1 MSSVAQAVMRQ
12 YLARTPTPTQVVL
25 NREFPGIPQIVIQC
39 LFFKVKRCKALPHI
53 DPHWRNTLTVVSQP
67 GVEPSAPTVG
77 AVVVNYNGGRRVL
90 RVVQALLESG
100 SALSDIIVVDN
111 SSDDDSPTVRLVV
124 LETNVGLSV
133 ARNIGLGMLRTPL
146 ALLLDHDVYVGVGSI
161 ERMVAAYREHQPAVV
176 CPRIRLV
183 PEQHIV
189 QTDGASLH
197 FLGTLSLRNAY
208 LDVAVTPQAS
218 GFVDGAI
225 GACLL
230 LDRAKVISA
239 GGFDELFFFY
249 FEDLEIALRLRLR
262 GERIWCEPA
271 AEVFH
276 ERADGTPGLSFR
288 GQVSYPKR
296 RAHLTMRNRLI
307 TIFIHYRWRTLLV
320 LLPALLLYELAS
332 FVQSARMGW
341 LRQWWQ
347 AWSWQFRNLEI
358 LAARRRTARASRVL
372 ADRDVLTGGMPPLAP
387 GLVNSRL
394 ERVLLS
400 AFSVAVNGY
409 WRMTRRWIG

>member
-1 MSSVAQAVMRQ
+1 MPVSC
-12 YLARTPTPTQVVL
+12 RTRHPDL
-25 NREFPGIPQIVIQC
+25 HRY
-39 LFFKVKRCKALPHI
+39 
-53 DPHWRNTLTVVSQP
+53 DTLTGVSHP
-67 GVEPSAPTVG
+67 GVEPAALAVG

-90 RVVQALLESG
+90 RVVQALVESG
-100 SALSDIIVVDN
+100 SALSDIVVVDN
-111 SSDDDSPTVRLVV
+111 SSDDGSVGQIGELFPTVRLVA

-146 ALLLDHDVYVGVGSI
+146 ALLLDHDVYVGAGSI
-161 ERMVAAYREHQPAVV
+161 ERMVAAYLEHQPAVV

-183 PEQHIV
+183 PEHHIV

-208 LDVAVTPQAS
+208 RDVAVTPQAS

-230 LDRAKVISA
+230 LDRARVIAA
-239 GGFDELFFFY
+239 GGFDEAFFFY
-249 FEDLEIALRLRLR
+249 FEDLEFALRLRLR
-262 GERIWCEPA
+262 GERFWCESA

-276 ERADGTPGLSFR
+276 ERAEGTPGLSFR
-288 GQVSYPKR
+288 GQVTYPKR
-296 RAHLTMRNRLI
+296 RAYLTMRNRLL
-307 TIFIHYRWRTLLV
+307 TVFIHYRWRTLLV
-320 LLPALLLYELAS
+320 LLPVLLTYELAS

-341 LRQWWQ
+341 IRQWGQ
-347 AWSWQFRNLEI
+347 AWSWQLRNRGL
-358 LAARRRTARASRVL
+358 LAARRRAARASRVL

-394 ERVLLS
+394 ERVLLT
-400 AFSVAVNGY
+400 AFSVTANGY
-409 WRMTRRWIG
+409 WRMARRWIG

>member
-1 MSSVAQAVMRQ
+1 M
-12 YLARTPTPTQVVL
+12 TGT
-25 NREFPGIPQIVIQC
+25 
-39 LFFKVKRCKALPHI
+39 
-53 DPHWRNTLTVVSQP
+53 SQS

-100 SALSDIIVVDN
+100 SALSDVVVVDN
-111 SSDDDSPTVRLVV
+111 SSDDGSAGQIGELFPTVRLVV
-124 LETNVGLSV
+124 LGTNVGLSV
-133 ARNIGLGMLRTPL
+133 ARNIGLNMLGTEL
-146 ALLLDHDVYVGVGSI
+146 ALLLDHDIYVGVGSV
-161 ERMVAAYREHQPAVV
+161 ERMVAAFLTNQPVVV

-183 PEQHIV
+183 PERHIV
-189 QTDGASLH
+189 QADGASLH

-208 LDVAVTPQAS
+208 REVALAKQAS

-230 LDRAKVISA
+230 MDRAKVIAA
-239 GGFDELFFFY
+239 GGFDELYFFY
-249 FEDLEIALRLRLR
+249 FEDLEFALRLRLC
-262 GERIWCEPA
+262 GERFWCETA

-288 GQVSYPKR
+288 GQGSYPKR
-296 RAHLTMRNRLI
+296 RAYFTMRNRLI
-307 TIFIHYRWRTLLV
+307 TVFIHYRWRTLLV
-320 LLPALLLYELAS
+320 LLPVLLVYELAS

-341 LRQWWQ
+341 LRQWGQ
-347 AWSWQFRNLEI
+347 AWSWQIRNLEI
-358 LAARRRTARASRVL
+358 LAARRRAALASRVL
-372 ADRDVLTGGMPPLAP
+372 ADRDVLTGGMPPLTP

-394 ERVLLS
+394 ARFLLT
-400 AFSVAVNGY
+400 AFSVTVNGY